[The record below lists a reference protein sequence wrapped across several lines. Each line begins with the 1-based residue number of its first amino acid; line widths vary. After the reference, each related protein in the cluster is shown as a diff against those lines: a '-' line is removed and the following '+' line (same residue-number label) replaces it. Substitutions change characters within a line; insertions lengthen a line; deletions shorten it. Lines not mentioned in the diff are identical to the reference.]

1 METIFYYVKTGKIL
15 SKDEVSALM
24 SGYAAPTGTIGIV
37 NKSQRVQITD
47 GVIQNVS
54 DIKET
59 SSIMSQDS
67 VLDVF
72 TEIVNKHSQDVKRGI
87 SPRSEIRKDELD
99 RMIREVSDRI
109 ERQKNHQKEKELEKR
124 VFTFPNSALKKTF
137 KLSPYFYINSFEN
150 VDCNRAL
157 FEIFPRIDMKKVD
170 EIIDNTPYI
179 SDVRKNFYKIILSKR
194 YEMILKPAYELL
206 RKNKFLLEI

>member
-37 NKSQRVQITD
+37 NKSQRVRITD

-72 TEIVNKHSQDVKRGI
+72 TEIVNKHNQDVKRGI
-87 SPRSEIRKDELD
+87 SPKSEIRKEELD
-99 RMIREVSDRI
+99 RMIHEESDRI
-109 ERQKNHQKEKELEKR
+109 ERQKNNQKNL
-124 VFTFPNSALKKTF
+124 
-137 KLSPYFYINSFEN
+137 I
-150 VDCNRAL
+150 
-157 FEIFPRIDMKKVD
+157 
-170 EIIDNTPYI
+170 
-179 SDVRKNFYKIILSKR
+179 
-194 YEMILKPAYELL
+194 
-206 RKNKFLLEI
+206 